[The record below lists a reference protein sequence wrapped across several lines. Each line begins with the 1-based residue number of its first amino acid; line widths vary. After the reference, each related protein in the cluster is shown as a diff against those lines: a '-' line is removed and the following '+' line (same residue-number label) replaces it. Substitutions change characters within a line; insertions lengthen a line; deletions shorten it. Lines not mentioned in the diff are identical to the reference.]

1 MATVRLARRAFIKCV
16 YLCCGA
22 RAQDAATPVVVDA
35 EHEAPVALM
44 GGVVDMNDLRAYVDA
59 VPCLSMLSGHLRISA
74 TAFLCADRQHSQR
87 RVCRPYHAN
96 PSG

>member
-1 MATVRLARRAFIKCV
+1 MATVRLARRTFIKCV

-59 VPCLSMLSGHLRISA
+59 ISSLSMLSEYLRISA
-74 TAFLCADRQHSQR
+74 TAFLCARSTPLA
-87 RVCRPYHAN
+87 V
-96 PSG
+96 